1 MKQRVN
7 KEIFL
12 VFSSV
17 FGLLATRNSWTK
29 HAGLKCQLPVNFFSK
44 RFLHTNQLINM
55 KRVYLLLSLM
65 LSGVVS
71 VFAQRDAVRENEVA
85 LYIKVITQR
94 ADKIAAVLNINDAAQ
109 QEKVRNIIRDQY
121 SNLNDIY
128 AERDENLKAIKEANA
143 DNKVAFEA
151 AKNKEAAKTDA
162 KLAKLHKKYLS
173 KLSAKLSSEQI
184 DQVKNGMTYSVLPI
198 TYKAYQE
205 QILTLN
211 EEQKKQILVWLTE
224 AREHA
229 MDAESSEKKHAWFGK
244 YKGRINNYLSA
255 AGYDLK
261 KEGQEWQK
269 RRQAAAQGK

>member
-1 MKQRVN
+1 
-7 KEIFL
+7 
-12 VFSSV
+12 
-17 FGLLATRNSWTK
+17 
-29 HAGLKCQLPVNFFSK
+29 
-44 RFLHTNQLINM
+44 M

-65 LSGVVS
+65 LSGVAG
-71 VFAQRDAVRENEVA
+71 VFAQNNTVPKNAETVENQKEAYV
-85 LYIKVITQR
+85 KMITQR
-94 ADKIAAVLNINDAAQ
+94 ADKIAAVLNINDASKKG
-109 QEKVRNIIRDQY
+109 KVSSIIRDQY

-128 AERDENLKAIKEANA
+128 AERDANIKAIKVANA
-143 DNKVAFEA
+143 DNKAALEA
-151 AKNKEAAKTDA
+151 AKTEEAAKTDA

-173 KLSAKLSSEQI
+173 KLSSQLTEEQV

-211 EEQKKQILVWLTE
+211 DEQKKQILSWLTE

-229 MDAESSEKKHAWFGK
+229 MDAESSDKKHAWFGK

-261 KEGQEWQK
+261 KEGQEWEK
-269 RRQAAAQGK
+269 RRKAAANGN